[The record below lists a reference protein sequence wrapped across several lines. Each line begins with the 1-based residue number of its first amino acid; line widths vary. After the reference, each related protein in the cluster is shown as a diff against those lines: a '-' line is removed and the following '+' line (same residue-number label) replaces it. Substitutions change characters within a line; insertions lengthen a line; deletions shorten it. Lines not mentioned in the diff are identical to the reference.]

1 MIFPGAGRE
10 NRLEQRLLAFWDFLF
25 HKKWCES
32 SDNVYNIERLKDN
45 ESYSDYL
52 YKHISEI
59 NNEITR
65 WHKILYADYQ
75 RWLLDNNKVRE
86 L

>member
-1 MIFPGAGRE
+1 M
-10 NRLEQRLLAFWDFLF
+10 
-25 HKKWCES
+25 
-32 SDNVYNIERLKDN
+32 SDNVYNIEPLKDN